1 MNFKLF
7 FIIILT
13 SLFSCSFKPEDDKEM
28 ILWNLE
34 RPLTWDDFK
43 GKPER
48 RFAAAST
55 SYDILKEVNKGTSK
69 NATVKIEAVFFCQS
83 SWKKKSWINEQVLEH
98 EQKHFDIVELYARK
112 LRKTISETKFSSF
125 ADLETK
131 IQSLYDINDKEM
143 DKYQDKYDD
152 ETDGSMNG
160 DKQREWQKSIMKD
173 IKDLDAHKET
183 TLQINFTK

>member
-1 MNFKLF
+1 MNIKPIFLIFITLLF
-7 FIIILT
+7 CF
-13 SLFSCSFKPEDDKEM
+13 SFKPEDDKES
-28 ILWNLE
+28 ILWNLD

-55 SYDILKEVNKGTSK
+55 SYDILKYITKENNKTASI
-69 NATVKIEAVFFCQS
+69 KIEAVFFCYS
-83 SWKKKSWINEQVLEH
+83 SWKKSSWVNQQVLEH

-125 ADLETK
+125 AEVETK
-131 IQSLYDINDKEM
+131 VKELYDVNDKAM
-143 DKYQDKYDD
+143 DQYQDQYDD

-160 DKQREWQKSIMKD
+160 DKQREWQASIMKD
-173 IKDLDAHKET
+173 IKALDAYKEIS
-183 TLQINFTK
+183 LQISFSK

>member
-1 MNFKLF
+1 MNLKLF
-7 FIIILT
+7 FILSIVFL
-13 SLFSCSFKPEDDKEM
+13 LSFKPDNEKE
-28 ILWNLE
+28 IVSWKLE

-55 SYDILKEVNKGTSK
+55 SYDILKAVNKGTTK
-69 NATVKIEAVFFCQS
+69 TATIKIEAVFFCQS

-112 LRKTISETKFSSF
+112 LRKKIKETTFTSF
-125 ADLETK
+125 EDLNLK
-131 IQSLYDINDKEM
+131 IDAMYDVNDKEM
-143 DKYQDKYDD
+143 DKYQDLYDE

-160 DKQREWQKSIMKD
+160 DKQREWMAKIMKE
-173 IKDLDAHKET
+173 IKALDAYKET
-183 TLQINFTK
+183 TLQISFTK